1 MTDETK
7 SNIINALADSLDIPD
22 SAYEAAANRYRDL
35 GGWLMD
41 KAKAK
46 TARYSPDVSPQGS
59 FRLGTATKPWKRED
73 YDLDLVCTLKNGVTK
88 DNCSQEV
95 LKNLLGADLSAY
107 REERGISEPLEEKH
121 RCWRLYYQDQLK
133 FHMDSTPSIP
143 QSADTRQVLME
154 GMMKA
159 GMEGTL
165 AQDVTEFAVAITDDR
180 HPQYREISKNWL
192 ISNPEGYAKWFEVRM
207 RQAQHFLEA
216 RAMMERVAK
225 VDDLPAYKWKTP
237 LQRCVQI
244 LKRHR
249 DVMFEKSP
257 DRKPISIILTT
268 LAARAYQGEA
278 DLESAMEN
286 ILASMDRFVNRTYP
300 RVPNPVNPQED
311 FADRWQTPEGRR
323 LGLEESFWE
332 WLEQARVDFDIL
344 VSSRDQVLIASQ
356 AMQKYGT
363 RLDEKSLP
371 KVIGVAPVIVSA
383 PKTQHITGAA
393 KPWRR

>member
-249 DVMFEKSP
+249 DVMFEKV
-257 DRKPISIILTT
+257 LT
-268 LAARAYQGEA
+268 G
-278 DLESAMEN
+278 N
-286 ILASMDRFVNRTYP
+286 RFR
-300 RVPNPVNPQED
+300 
-311 FADRWQTPEGRR
+311 
-323 LGLEESFWE
+323 SF
-332 WLEQARVDFDIL
+332 
-344 VSSRDQVLIASQ
+344 
-356 AMQKYGT
+356 
-363 RLDEKSLP
+363 SLP
-371 KVIGVAPVIVSA
+371 WQPEPIRGGGS
-383 PKTQHITGAA
+383 
-393 KPWRR
+393 

>member
-46 TARYSPDVSPQGS
+46 TAKYSPDVSPQGS

-73 YDLDLVCTLKNGVTK
+73 YDLDLVCTLKTGVTK

-95 LKNLLGADLSAY
+95 LKNLLGADLRAY

-121 RCWRLYYQDQLK
+121 RCWRLYYQDHLK

-143 QSADTRQVLME
+143 QSADTRQVLVE
-154 GMMKA
+154 GMMRA
-159 GMEGTL
+159 GTAEAL
-165 AQDVTEFAVAITDDR
+165 AQNVTEFAVAITDDR
-180 HPQYREISKNWL
+180 HPQYREISRNWL
-192 ISNPEGYAKWFEVRM
+192 VSNPEGYAKWFEVRM

-249 DVMFEKSP
+249 DVMFEKSA

-286 ILASMDRFVNRTYP
+286 ILASMDRVVNRTYP

-323 LGLEESFWE
+323 LRLEESFWE

-344 VSSRDQVLIASQ
+344 VSSRDQESVSSQ

-371 KVIGVAPVIVSA
+371 KVISAAPAILLA
-383 PKTQHITGAA
+383 PKPQHIAGAA